1 MKLSVIIP
9 VYRVEATLD
18 RCVESVLNQNIANM
32 EVILVDDGSD
42 DACPVLCNQWQE
54 RDNRVCV
61 IHKRNGGLSD
71 ARNAGIKKATGD
83 YLAFVDSDDYLEPNT
98 YLQLLPLVEDCDILE
113 FPVEKSV
120 NGEKIDILSLQDRT
134 YDNMQDYWIGEEV
147 FEHCYAWNK
156 LYRREL
162 FENVKFPVG
171 RVFED
176 IYTLR
181 RLLLNARCV
190 RTTSKGLYHYC
201 MNAKGITAT
210 AKGPELEM
218 LLDAHLAALRHWYTP
233 AYYMRIL
240 NTQMDV
246 YEQTGKE
253 PMLRFRYI
261 SPFDRSLTPM
271 QKIKALMQ
279 DILGIKGICILNKAI
294 HRNIYRHL

>member
-9 VYRVEATLD
+9 VYRVETTLD
-18 RCVESVLNQNIANM
+18 RCVESVLSQNISDM

-54 RDNRVCV
+54 KDKRVSV

-71 ARNAGIKKATGD
+71 ARNVGLKKATGE
-83 YLAFVDSDDYLEPNT
+83 YLTFVDSDDYLEPGT
-98 YLQLLPLVEDCDILE
+98 YSQVLPLMDNCDIVE

-120 NGEKIDILSLQDRT
+120 NGEKIDSLDLQERT
-134 YDNMQDYWIGEEV
+134 YDNMKDYWINEEV
-147 FEHCYAWNK
+147 YDHCYAWNK
-156 LYRREL
+156 IYRREL
-162 FENVKFPVG
+162 FDGIKFPVG

-176 IYTLR
+176 IHTLR
-181 RLLLNARCV
+181 RLLLNAKCV
-190 RTTSKGLYHYC
+190 KTTTKGKYHYC
-201 MNAKGITAT
+201 MNEKGITAT

-218 LLDAHLAALRHWYTP
+218 LLDAHLAALKHWYTP

-246 YEQTGKE
+246 YELTGKA

-261 SPFDRSLTPM
+261 SPLASGLSLLLR
-271 QKIKALMQ
+271 IKALTQ

-294 HRNIYRHL
+294 HNTTANRS